1 MADLIFGPDDWMT
14 LDVAHPGLRDRG
26 VLWVDFGDWGFTLD
40 RPTVDKITDLLTG
53 LEREAFFAPQIFQ
66 LDAEEG
72 LSALIGVD
80 RNGVQFDLYQH
91 GEHTG
96 CGVTIPHSWVL
107 RVASTM
113 QGLAAEAQS

>member
-1 MADLIFGPDDWMT
+1 MADLIFGPDDWLT
-14 LDVAHPGLRDRG
+14 LDADPRLKGRG
-26 VLWVDFGDWGFTLD
+26 VLWVEVGDWGFTLD
-40 RPTVDKITDLLTG
+40 KPTVDKITDLLTG

-80 RNGVQFDLYQH
+80 RKGVQFDLYQR

-96 CGVTIPHSWVL
+96 SGVTIPHSRVL
-107 RVASTM
+107 GVAATM
-113 QGLAAEAQS
+113 RDLAETQS